1 MGSDTISSALSS
13 THLGSGGSNSGGM
26 GDSGNGNGASGASVG
41 RGATRGRR
49 DRAQEFY
56 VKTRPDSLQT
66 KKGTEGTEINLGTNY
81 FALVAKPNWRL
92 LQYRVDMK
100 PEIDHTGVRKGLLY
114 VHKASLPKF
123 IFDGTILFTT
133 TRLSP
138 DDKPI
143 VLTSKRE
150 SDGTM
155 VEIIIKLVAEV
166 QPTDYHYMQFFNIVL
181 RQAMEK
187 MQLELIRRNYYDPKA
202 AVLLKQHKL
211 EVWPGYVTSIRQ
223 HEEQILLCCE
233 ISCKVLRT
241 DTVLEQIE
249 EIYKRTGGAGQFRPS
264 VEKAL
269 LGAIVITRYVYWK
282 LDYFCILIALFRYN
296 NSTYRIDEIA
306 WDKHPSDE
314 FEGRNNEKITYMKYY
329 TDKYNKSIRDPKQPL
344 IVSMPK
350 VRDQRGGVTG
360 PIYLIPE
367 LCNMTG
373 LSDEQRANFQLMKTM
388 GEYTRQGPDKR
399 AETLTK
405 FSERLSSKPEIV
417 EELQAWNLKFSKDLI
432 QFRARILEPEMIL
445 GAGSSKATYQ
455 LDNADWGT
463 AFRKWNSFSV
473 GNCQKWAV
481 VFSNRWD

>member
-1 MGSDTISSALSS
+1 
-13 THLGSGGSNSGGM
+13 M
-26 GDSGNGNGASGASVG
+26 GDSGNGNGGSGPSVG

-269 LGAIVITRYVYWK
+269 LGAIVITRYVFWK
-282 LDYFCILIALFRYN
+282 LFH
-296 NSTYRIDEIA
+296 S
-306 WDKHPSDE
+306 
-314 FEGRNNEKITYMKYY
+314 
-329 TDKYNKSIRDPKQPL
+329 
-344 IVSMPK
+344 
-350 VRDQRGGVTG
+350 
-360 PIYLIPE
+360 
-367 LCNMTG
+367 
-373 LSDEQRANFQLMKTM
+373 
-388 GEYTRQGPDKR
+388 
-399 AETLTK
+399 
-405 FSERLSSKPEIV
+405 
-417 EELQAWNLKFSKDLI
+417 
-432 QFRARILEPEMIL
+432 
-445 GAGSSKATYQ
+445 
-455 LDNADWGT
+455 
-463 AFRKWNSFSV
+463 
-473 GNCQKWAV
+473 
-481 VFSNRWD
+481 